1 MRLGDPRRIG
11 ALSALLLM
19 LSACTQTIAAYNV
32 ETYRAATTL
41 KVETDTLLQK
51 ATEPFAGHEAEA
63 VALEAKLKAAS
74 DLAAAIPRNENA
86 AAQWR
91 IMSDPGGH
99 MAGGTLARWRR
110 DGTLGAAFLTEQRP
124 QIAEGFDYII
134 CLELNK
140 LAERKCAAGGA
151 VPGGE

>member
-1 MRLGDPRRIG
+1 
-11 ALSALLLM
+11 M
-19 LSACTQTIAAYNV
+19 LSACTPTIAAYNV

-41 KVETDTLLQK
+41 KLETDTVLQK
-51 ATEPFAGHEAEA
+51 ASEPFAAHESE
-63 VALEAKLKAAS
+63 VTALESKLKAAT
-74 DLAAAIPRNENA
+74 DLAAAIPSNGNA

-91 IMSDPGGH
+91 IMSDPAGH

-110 DGTLGAAFLTEQRP
+110 DGTLGAGFLTEQRP

-140 LAERKCAAGGA
+140 LAERKCAAGGVA
-151 VPGGE
+151 PGGE